1 MCVLF
6 NLQCIHLYG
15 IENCVIKDKI
25 LKPIMVTWN
34 KAVSKLWNIPYKT
47 HSNILPALAGTRPLQ
62 EKIKLKALSVIEKLN
77 TVDNCKSRSLV
88 ESVKDDRRNCSY
100 Q

>member
-6 NLQCIHLYG
+6 NVQCIRLYG

-34 KAVSKLWNIPYKT
+34 KAVRKIWNIPYKPQ
-47 HSNILPALAGTRPLQ
+47 SNGLPALAGTRPLQ
-62 EKIKLKALSVIEKLN
+62 EKIKSRTLSVI
-77 TVDNCKSRSLV
+77 
-88 ESVKDDRRNCSY
+88 
-100 Q
+100 